1 MSSQIT
7 NPPFSALSKPL
18 IELLVVEQDLNSQIG
33 AAMCLAAAIEATPDP
48 ELEQLRKLVPRL
60 GKLVKNDGFKGK
72 AAVIGV
78 IGSVVGV
85 GGAGSKGILDWLV
98 PCLVEFLSSEDWTA
112 RKAAAEA
119 LRKVAVA
126 EKELAPEFKASCLK
140 ALENRRF
147 DKVKVVRE
155 TMNRALESWKEVP
168 SLCEDIPLPSQSKS
182 SSSKGDGSPSV
193 GKNSIKVGLK
203 TPRPKKVVPTTRS
216 PPSNHSSVTGVK
228 KEPLLNSTD
237 RNQSPLMLCRKPP
250 KCEAEIA
257 ESQSPSLKEQGEV
270 IKMVDHEVKESVENG
285 DNISSRLETKRVLF
299 SKIRDEKVH
308 KFGGLR
314 SGSRVVPYHDDE
326 IPDVGIS
333 NMSEEAC
340 ENGKDNENLSLIREQ
355 LAQIENQQSSLL
367 NLLQKYMGS
376 SQNGIN
382 SLETRVNG
390 LEMALDE
397 ISYDLAMSSG
407 RFPNTDPAGNTCCNL
422 PGTEFLSPKFWRK
435 TEARFSP
442 SRYSPSGRRHSLGSV
457 QNITCEETHKAFQG
471 FQYQAR
477 DEFARYPPA
486 VNVRSDPREKSGF
499 YLNRTSK
506 SITKDAERVRVNNAS
521 ISNMASSCTASV
533 NLSSR

>member
-1 MSSQIT
+1 
-7 NPPFSALSKPL
+7 
-18 IELLVVEQDLNSQIG
+18 
-33 AAMCLAAAIEATPDP
+33 MCLAAAIEAAPDP
-48 ELEQLRKLVPRL
+48 ELEQLRKLLPRL
-60 GKLVKNDGFKGK
+60 GKLVKNEGFKGK

-78 IGSVVGV
+78 IGSVVAV
-85 GGAGSKGILDWLV
+85 GGAGGKGILDWLV
-98 PCLVEFLSSEDWTA
+98 PSMVELLSSEDWMA

-119 LRKVAVA
+119 MRKVAVA

-168 SLCEDIPLPSQSKS
+168 SLCEDIPAVPSQKS
-182 SSSKGDGSPSV
+182 SSSKDDGSLGCFSSV
-193 GKNSIKVGLK
+193 GKCSNKVGLK
-203 TPRPKKVVPTTRS
+203 SPRPKKVVPTSRS
-216 PPSNHSSVTGVK
+216 PPSNASLVTGVK
-228 KEPLLNSTD
+228 KEFLLNSTD
-237 RNQSPLMLCRKPP
+237 RNQSSSMLCRKLP
-250 KCEAEIA
+250 KCEADIA
-257 ESQSPSLKEQGEV
+257 ESRPPSSKEQGED
-270 IKMVDHEVKESVENG
+270 IKMIDRGVKEAVEKV
-285 DNISSRLETKRVLF
+285 DDKSSGPETKRVLF
-299 SKIRDEKVH
+299 SKNQDDKVH

-314 SGSRVVPYHDDE
+314 SGSRVVPYHNDD

-333 NMSEEAC
+333 NMNEEVC
-340 ENGKDNENLSLIREQ
+340 ENGKDNENLSMIHEQ

-367 NLLQKYMGS
+367 NLLQKFMGS
-376 SQNGIN
+376 SQSGIN

-435 TEARFSP
+435 TEARFSSP
-442 SRYSPSGRRHSLGSV
+442 RYSPSNRRHSLGAV
-457 QNITCEETHKAFQG
+457 QQSSEGTHKAFQRY
-471 FQYQAR
+471 QYQSG
-477 DEFARYPPA
+477 DEFAGYSP
-486 VNVRSDPREKSGF
+486 VNACSDPKEKSGF

-506 SITKDAERVRVNNAS
+506 SIRVSNAS
-521 ISNMASSCTASV
+521 NSNMASSVSCTASV